1 MSECNCGAAT
11 EGKWADVHTE
21 GCPALY
27 VTDGDGPA
35 ARARRLVGSHIAKH
49 GPIRGAEALIEEIAA
64 ELAFIQFANLYRVT
78 HADRAFPLRLHR
90 QLVPTV
96 SGRRL

>member
-49 GPIRGAEALIEEIAA
+49 GPIRGAEALIEEIAT
-64 ELAFIQFANLYRVT
+64 ELAFIQFAATPACAR
-78 HADRAFPLRLHR
+78 PLTSTLG
-90 QLVPTV
+90 TKA
-96 SGRRL
+96 